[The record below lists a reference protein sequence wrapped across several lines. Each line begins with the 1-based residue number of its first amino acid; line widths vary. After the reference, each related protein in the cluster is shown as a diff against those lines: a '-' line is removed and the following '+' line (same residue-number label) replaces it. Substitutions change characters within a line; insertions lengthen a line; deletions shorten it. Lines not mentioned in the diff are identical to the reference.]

1 MGKYIVK
8 SGQNLFDVALTIY
21 GSIEGVFDLLVSNEG
36 QSLSFDTL
44 LSPGQVL
51 EYSDD
56 YMIFKNVHDWFSDN
70 STKVANGDHIFEYS
84 DVKEIIQNY
93 ISEYNKSVIMSAN
106 ELYSNVW
113 DLESD
118 APSGNSQA
126 DATQFASYINKNYF
140 GFGAS
145 AIEKYANSTLGL
157 EISSSSTD
165 QEKYFESSLAKKR
178 MVIVQNGYLSTIKQK
193 LSGKSVILVDWGD
206 FSSQT
211 ISLDNSRELTFE
223 HCYDDDG
230 KHIISLYGNFVFDK
244 LDLSDVGG
252 VYYPTS
258 NIKVKKKF
266 SSKLIDNEQIN
277 KLIILE
283 NEQDT

>member
-56 YMIFKNVHDWFSDN
+56 YMIFKNVHDWFSDS

-93 ISEYNKSVIMSAN
+93 ISEYNKSVIMNAN

-113 DLESD
+113 DLEND

-126 DATQFASYINKNYF
+126 DTTQFASYINKNYF
-140 GFGAS
+140 GFGTS

-157 EISSSSTD
+157 EISNSSAD
-165 QEKYFESSLAKKR
+165 QKKYFESSLTKKR

-193 LSGKSVILVDWGD
+193 LSEKSVILVDWGD
-206 FSSQT
+206 FSPQT

-230 KHIISLYGNFVFDK
+230 KHIISLYGNFVFDT
-244 LDLSDVGG
+244 LNLSDVGG

-277 KLIILE
+277 KLIILK